1 MAGGS
6 PAKEEVRTLH
16 ELEMQMEEEVVLR
29 NQPHRKKNQADLA
42 DELEFFT
49 DLRNTLMMKKN
60 KKKKEKEKGMPEK
73 ERFDSSNSYRSYTL
87 IFDDF

>member
-6 PAKEEVRTLH
+6 PAKEEVRTPR
-16 ELEMQMEEEVVLR
+16 ELEMQMEEGVVQR
-29 NQPHRKKNQADLA
+29 NQPRRKRNRADLA

-60 KKKKEKEKGMPEK
+60 KKKKEKEKGTLEN